1 MLNRTQGLTIV
12 NSIDNSKVDEGMASL
27 KRNLGVVNSE
37 IRANM
42 SAFDKS
48 EKSMKKYRTSIDG
61 LNKKMKVQKQMLS
74 QAEQELKDVNTNY
87 EKAKSTIGQVEQA
100 YRKLVEAEKKEKAE
114 LDKSKEA
121 LKASNAELK
130 KAQTQRRRT
139 NDQKE
144 KAYEKLKKLRQAER
158 ELKDSNQATTAQL
171 KKASEATKKQVQRH
185 SELVAKYKKEDEQI
199 KKLKSEN
206 EKLSTSNQKIKDSYE
221 KTNTELNQTEKE
233 LKQLNDTIQNNEKYL
248 ANAEKAVNNERAA
261 VNNLQKS
268 IDKTKQ
274 EMKAFN
280 KEQLIANSQYTK
292 AAQHFDKMSERY
304 QRFGNGMSAFGRNMS
319 MYVTTPIV
327 GAMGYASKLGV
338 EFDDSMRKVQAISG
352 ATGQDL
358 EALKAKAREMGATTK
373 FSASDSAEALN
384 YMAMSGW
391 KSQDMI
397 KGLPGIMDLAAASGE
412 ELGQVSDIVT
422 DGLTAFGLKAK
433 DSGHF
438 ADVLAAAS
446 ANANTNVQMMG
457 EGFKYAAP
465 VAGALGYS
473 IEDTS
478 IAIGLMSNAGIKGEK
493 AGTALRTMFTNLAK
507 PTKAMKNQMDE
518 LGISITDS
526 NGKMLPMRDVL
537 DQLRDRFSGLSK
549 DQQASAAATI
559 FGKEAMSGALAVINA
574 SEEDYAKLSK
584 AIDNSEGSAKKMA
597 NTMEKGL
604 GGSLRELRSASEELA
619 ISLFESIQPALSG
632 MVSGLKHVVDFL
644 NKMPKG
650 AKVAMAGVLGLTAV
664 IGPLTLGI
672 GLLLR
677 TVGSAAKGYAMLNRQ
692 MAINTTEATLN
703 GIANKG
709 AAASLATSGKTI
721 KGTSGFFGMFGNV
734 LTNTTG
740 KFGGLGKTAL
750 KSTKLIGR
758 ATIPLTILTTIFDV
772 AYEKVDWFR
781 KGFDDMGKLVNQVGE
796 SIDFSW
802 IDKAKDK
809 MSSYWDYLKNDMA
822 KGLQEGL
829 LFKGIKKA
837 FDGLDGLVSKA
848 SDTTDV
854 FSEKV
859 SKGTKKALKSY
870 TSMSENARVKLEE
883 IRINHE
889 TIGEKQYNQIK
900 ELYEN
905 INTEIDKQL
914 AKRHKNEIEGLEK
927 IFSETNGLSK
937 EQEAKILE
945 QTRQSNSKE
954 AAEAHKI
961 NQQIHDITAAA
972 YAEKREL
979 TKSEHAKIAKLQDQ
993 LDKTVVKSLSKGE
1006 VEQKAILERMK
1017 QNKSKLSIEAA
1028 SNVIKESAKERDK
1041 TISDAKKKYKDTVAE
1056 AIRQRDE
1063 TGNLSKDEAD
1073 KVIRNAKKQY
1083 EESKDKAKKQ
1093 HNAVVGEAKKQNK
1106 GVSSNIDEQTGN
1118 VKTGWQKMLDAVK
1131 KKNDE
1136 IVKDTNKWNKV
1147 ANKITG
1153 SSKKAHDGMNKWFG
1167 QVYNRAKNWFGKTK
1181 KAADKDW
1188 NSISSKLGSASRKGY
1203 NAVTKWFGQLPGK
1216 TSNWFKSTK
1225 KSTDDNWNKISN
1237 KISSSTRKAYN
1248 SAKKWFGS
1256 TYNNAKSNFKNTLN
1270 TTKDRF
1276 GSIARNVESKTH
1288 SVYNSAK
1295 KWFGSTYNNAKSNFK
1310 NMWNNAKSRY
1320 HEIASKA
1327 EEKSKSVYNSGKKW
1341 FGNTY
1346 TNAKSNFQNM
1356 KNKAKDRFHEI
1367 AGQAEEKAKKTYN
1380 SWKSWLDKTLGWI
1393 KNIKKDFGSA
1403 ASSLGKEVA
1412 NKAID
1417 GLNGMIGGI
1426 NKIAKAITDK
1436 TLIKTIP
1443 KLSTGTFDG
1452 TTLATNSD
1460 GGLRQPT
1467 LAVVNDRGQGNAPGG
1482 GTQEVI
1488 ERADGTV
1495 YAPKGRDVI
1504 VPLGVGDIVHSAKD
1518 TKRYQDLGI
1527 LPRFSK
1533 GSKKKKNIAELIA
1546 EGVSSVKGG
1555 AKEGVSN
1562 AAHGIKKSTEKGA
1575 EKLSELKDKGAS
1587 WLGEAIGDVM
1597 DWVEKPGK
1605 LVNKVFDSL
1614 GISFGSGQHATLAIA
1629 KGAYSKLKESFIE
1642 KVKEMF
1648 EEVAGGEGD
1657 AGWLLKYDI
1666 WQRFGPYTG
1675 GLGFNGGQHY
1685 GIDFGMTP
1693 GTSIKA
1699 VAGGKVSK
1707 VWNDYGGGQSIEID
1721 IGKGL
1726 TNWYMHLSK
1735 QLVKQGQRVS
1745 VGDLIAKSGNTG
1757 AFTAGTGHLHFQL
1770 NKYGKPQ
1777 SNVLEWLKG
1786 LGTSSGGK
1794 GESYARSVIQQA
1806 QNILGGRYKGSSI
1819 LQNMM
1824 KLAKRESNYDSNAV
1838 NDWDINAQRGTP
1850 SKGLFQMIQPTFAS
1864 NAKSGFGNFNNPVH
1878 QAISAMQYIVR
1889 TYGWGGFPRAAAY
1902 AYANGGISTNH
1913 KIAEISEGNKA
1924 EMVVPLTKRTRA
1936 IQLIEQAMRYIG
1948 METGST
1954 NVTVNNDN
1962 STIEKILSQ
1971 LVRVSDYNN
1980 KLTQTIIKLLS
1991 NSKQGSPKDAAKV
2004 ISQILGENMM
2014 MASYSQG
2021 G

>member
-1 MLNRTQGLTIV
+1 MSNRTQGLTIV

-171 KKASEATKKQVQRH
+171 KKASEATKNQVQRH

-199 KKLKSEN
+199 KKLKKEN

-703 GIANKG
+703 AVANKG
-709 AAASLATSGKTI
+709 ASASLATSGKTV
-721 KGTSGFFGMFGNV
+721 KGASGFFGMFGNV

-740 KFGGLGKTAL
+740 KFSGLGKIAL
-750 KSTKLIGR
+750 KSTKLLGK
-758 ATIPLTILTTIFDV
+758 ATIPLTILTTIFGV
-772 AYEKVDWFR
+772 AYEKMDWFR

-802 IDKAKDK
+802 VDKAKDK
-809 MSSYWDYLKNDMA
+809 LGGFWDDFKNDMA
-822 KGLQEGL
+822 EGLQEGL
-829 LFKGIKKA
+829 LFKGIKKG

-961 NQQIHDITAAA
+961 NQQIHDITVAA

-1118 VKTGWQKMLDAVK
+1118 VKTGWQKMSDSVK
-1131 KKNDE
+1131 TATGYIGKQSKKIYSSTKKWFGLTKKTTIE
-1136 IVKDTNKWNKV
+1136 HWGYISGKITSSALKGYKGAKKWFVQTVKNSKSNFLNVYKSAKDNFDKV
-1147 ANKITG
+1147 ANKAET
-1153 SSKKAHDGMNKWFG
+1153 KTYA
-1167 QVYNRAKNWFGKTK
+1167 VAKSAGKWFGKTYRSTKDNLGKMWENAKGIFGKIAREGEK
-1181 KAADKDW
+1181 KA
-1188 NSISSKLGSASRKGY
+1188 
-1203 NAVTKWFGQLPGK
+1203 Q
-1216 TSNWFKSTK
+1216 
-1225 KSTDDNWNKISN
+1225 
-1237 KISSSTRKAYN
+1237 
-1248 SAKKWFGS
+1248 
-1256 TYNNAKSNFKNTLN
+1256 
-1270 TTKDRF
+1270 
-1276 GSIARNVESKTH
+1276 KTH
-1288 SVYNSAK
+1288 
-1295 KWFGSTYNNAKSNFK
+1295 
-1310 NMWNNAKSRY
+1310 
-1320 HEIASKA
+1320 
-1327 EEKSKSVYNSGKKW
+1327 
-1341 FGNTY
+1341 
-1346 TNAKSNFQNM
+1346 
-1356 KNKAKDRFHEI
+1356 D
-1367 AGQAEEKAKKTYN
+1367 

-1393 KNIKKDFGSA
+1393 KNIKKDFGKA
-1403 ASSLGKEVA
+1403 ASELGKSVA
-1412 NKAID
+1412 NKAVD

-1426 NKIAKAITDK
+1426 NKISKAITDK
-1436 TLIKTIP
+1436 TLIKPIP
-1443 KLSTGTFDG
+1443 KLSTGTYDG
-1452 TTLATNSD
+1452 SSLATDKN
-1460 GGLRQPT
+1460 GGVLSPT
-1467 LAVVNDRGQGNAPGG
+1467 MALVNDKGPGNGSG
-1482 GTQEVI
+1482 SNGHQELI
-1488 ERADGTV
+1488 QRADGSLH
-1495 YAPKGRDVI
+1495 APQGKDVVVQLNKGDGVI
-1504 VPLGVGDIVHSAKD
+1504 NGA
-1518 TKRYQDLGI
+1518 TTQYMKRMGMIPKFSQGTI
-1527 LPRFSK
+1527 PRFSR
-1533 GSKKKKNIAELIA
+1533 GSKNKLDELLEYGKEKLGEVAKGLGSTTNTVRKTTKKAANK
-1546 EGVSSVKGG
+1546 VKVEAHQITG
-1555 AKEGVSN
+1555 A
-1562 AAHGIKKSTEKGA
+1562 ITEKVKDGA
-1575 EKLSELKDKGAS
+1575 G
-1587 WLGEAIGDVM
+1587 WLGEKIGDVWDYM
-1597 DWVEKPGK
+1597 DNPGK
-1605 LVNKVFDSL
+1605 LVSKVMDSL
-1614 GISFGSGQHATLAIA
+1614 GITFGKGANATVEMA
-1629 KGAYSKLKESFIE
+1629 KGAYSILKKKLID
-1642 KVKEMF
+1642 KVKSWF
-1648 EEVAGGEGD
+1648 EEFGGADGSVFS
-1657 AGWLLKYDI
+1657 GWRVMQQFSAPPKPPNPNY
-1666 WQRFGPYTG
+1666 P
-1675 GLGFNGGQHY
+1675 FNGGVHY
-1685 GIDFGMTP
+1685 GVDYDIPENTP
-1693 GTSIKA
+1693 VRTPM
-1699 VAGGKVSK
+1699 GGRIRNWFDNGGGGNTVTVSK
-1707 VWNDYGGGQSIEID
+1707 NGTYLWF
-1721 IGKGL
+1721 
-1726 TNWYMHLSK
+1726 MHLNK
-1735 QLVKQGQRVS
+1735 QLRKNGETVKA
-1745 VGDLIAKSGNTG
+1745 GDLIAKSGNTG
-1757 AFTAGTGHLHFQL
+1757 SMTNYRHLHFQVMKGSESNSAAIDPEPWL
-1770 NKYGKPQ
+1770 AKNGAGAGAPGGSGYNNARKAILKAQ
-1777 SNVLEWLKG
+1777 S
-1786 LGTSSGGK
+1786 
-1794 GESYARSVIQQA
+1794 
-1806 QNILGGRYKGSSI
+1806 ILGGRYRAGWI
-1819 LQNMM
+1819 TNEMLRVAQ
-1824 KLAKRESNYDSNAV
+1824 RESNYTSNAINNWDSNAR
-1838 NDWDINAQRGTP
+1838 AGTP
-1850 SKGLFQMIQPTFAS
+1850 SKGMFQMIDPSFRAYAKAGFSNPLNPT
-1864 NAKSGFGNFNNPVH
+1864 H
-1878 QAISAMQYIVR
+1878 QAISAMRYIV
-1889 TYGWGGFPRAAAY
+1889 GKWVPIMGSWRAAFKRAGDY
-1902 AYANGGISTNH
+1902 AYENGGLSTTH
-1913 KIAEISEGNKA
+1913 KLAQISEGNKA

>member
-1 MLNRTQGLTIV
+1 M
-12 NSIDNSKVDEGMASL
+12 
-27 KRNLGVVNSE
+27 
-37 IRANM
+37 
-42 SAFDKS
+42 
-48 EKSMKKYRTSIDG
+48 
-61 LNKKMKVQKQMLS
+61 
-74 QAEQELKDVNTNY
+74 
-87 EKAKSTIGQVEQA
+87 
-100 YRKLVEAEKKEKAE
+100 
-114 LDKSKEA
+114 
-121 LKASNAELK
+121 K

-171 KKASEATKKQVQRH
+171 KKASEATKNQVQRH

-870 TSMSENARVKLEE
+870 ISMSENARVKLEE

-1118 VKTGWQKMLDAVK
+1118 VKTGWQKMLDTVK

-1393 KNIKKDFGSA
+1393 KNIKKDFGKA
-1403 ASSLGKEVA
+1403 ASELGKSVA
-1412 NKAID
+1412 NKAVD

-1426 NKIAKAITDK
+1426 NKISKAITDK
-1436 TLIKTIP
+1436 TLIKPIP
-1443 KLSTGTFDG
+1443 KLSTGTYDG
-1452 TTLATNSD
+1452 SSLATDKN
-1460 GGLRQPT
+1460 GGVLSPT
-1467 LAVVNDRGQGNAPGG
+1467 MALVNDKGPGNGSG
-1482 GTQEVI
+1482 SNGHQELI
-1488 ERADGTV
+1488 QRADGSLH
-1495 YAPKGRDVI
+1495 APQGKDVVVQLNKGDGVI
-1504 VPLGVGDIVHSAKD
+1504 NGA
-1518 TKRYQDLGI
+1518 TTQYMKRMGMIPKFSQGTI
-1527 LPRFSK
+1527 PRFSR
-1533 GSKKKKNIAELIA
+1533 GSKNKLDELLEYGKEKLGEVA
-1546 EGVSSVKGG
+1546 KGLG
-1555 AKEGVSN
+1555 STTNTVRKTT
-1562 AAHGIKKSTEKGA
+1562 KKSANKVKVEAHQITGAITEKIKDGA
-1575 EKLSELKDKGAS
+1575 G
-1587 WLGEAIGDVM
+1587 WLGEKIGDVWDYM
-1597 DWVEKPGK
+1597 DNPGK
-1605 LVNKVFDSL
+1605 LVAKVMDSL
-1614 GISFGSGQHATLAIA
+1614 GITFGKGANATVEMA
-1629 KGAYSKLKESFIE
+1629 KGAYSILKKKLVD
-1642 KVKEMF
+1642 KVKSWF
-1648 EEVAGGEGD
+1648 EEFGGADGSVFS
-1657 AGWLLKYDI
+1657 GWRVMQPFSAPPKPPNPNY
-1666 WQRFGPYTG
+1666 P
-1675 GLGFNGGQHY
+1675 FNGGVHY
-1685 GIDFGMTP
+1685 GVDYDIPENTP
-1693 GTSIKA
+1693 VRTPM
-1699 VAGGKVSK
+1699 GGRIRNWFDNGGGGNTVTVSK
-1707 VWNDYGGGQSIEID
+1707 NGTYLWF
-1721 IGKGL
+1721 
-1726 TNWYMHLSK
+1726 MHLNK
-1735 QLVKQGQRVS
+1735 QLRKNGETVKA
-1745 VGDLIAKSGNTG
+1745 GDLIAKSGNTG
-1757 AFTAGTGHLHFQL
+1757 SMTNYRHLHFQVMKGSESNSAAIDPEPWL
-1770 NKYGKPQ
+1770 AKNGAGAGAPGGSGYNNARKAILKAQ
-1777 SNVLEWLKG
+1777 S
-1786 LGTSSGGK
+1786 
-1794 GESYARSVIQQA
+1794 
-1806 QNILGGRYKGSSI
+1806 ILGGRYRAGWI
-1819 LQNMM
+1819 TNEMLRVAQ
-1824 KLAKRESNYDSNAV
+1824 RESNYTSNAINNWDSNAR
-1838 NDWDINAQRGTP
+1838 AGTP
-1850 SKGLFQMIQPTFAS
+1850 SKGMFQMIDPSFRAYAKAGFSNPLNPT
-1864 NAKSGFGNFNNPVH
+1864 H
-1878 QAISAMQYIVR
+1878 QAISAMRYIV
-1889 TYGWGGFPRAAAY
+1889 GKWVPIMGSWRAAFKRAGDY
-1902 AYANGGISTNH
+1902 AYENGGLSTTH
-1913 KIAEISEGNKA
+1913 KLAQISEGNKA

-1991 NSKQGSPKDAAKV
+1991 NSKQGSPKDAANI
-2004 ISQILGENMM
+2004 ISQILGEDMR
-2014 MASYSQG
+2014 MASFNQG

>member
-1 MLNRTQGLTIV
+1 
-12 NSIDNSKVDEGMASL
+12 
-27 KRNLGVVNSE
+27 
-37 IRANM
+37 
-42 SAFDKS
+42 
-48 EKSMKKYRTSIDG
+48 
-61 LNKKMKVQKQMLS
+61 
-74 QAEQELKDVNTNY
+74 
-87 EKAKSTIGQVEQA
+87 
-100 YRKLVEAEKKEKAE
+100 
-114 LDKSKEA
+114 
-121 LKASNAELK
+121 
-130 KAQTQRRRT
+130 
-139 NDQKE
+139 
-144 KAYEKLKKLRQAER
+144 
-158 ELKDSNQATTAQL
+158 
-171 KKASEATKKQVQRH
+171 
-185 SELVAKYKKEDEQI
+185 
-199 KKLKSEN
+199 
-206 EKLSTSNQKIKDSYE
+206 
-221 KTNTELNQTEKE
+221 
-233 LKQLNDTIQNNEKYL
+233 
-248 ANAEKAVNNERAA
+248 
-261 VNNLQKS
+261 
-268 IDKTKQ
+268 
-274 EMKAFN
+274 
-280 KEQLIANSQYTK
+280 
-292 AAQHFDKMSERY
+292 
-304 QRFGNGMSAFGRNMS
+304 
-319 MYVTTPIV
+319 
-327 GAMGYASKLGV
+327 
-338 EFDDSMRKVQAISG
+338 
-352 ATGQDL
+352 
-358 EALKAKAREMGATTK
+358 
-373 FSASDSAEALN
+373 
-384 YMAMSGW
+384 GW

-937 EQEAKILE
+937 KQEAKILE

-1041 TISDAKKKYKDTVAE
+1041 TISDAKKKYKDTLAE

-1083 EESKDKAKKQ
+1083 EESKDKAEKQ

-1118 VKTGWQKMLDAVK
+1118 VKTGWQKMSDSVK
-1131 KKNDE
+1131 
-1136 IVKDTNKWNKV
+1136 T
-1147 ANKITG
+1147 ATG
-1153 SSKKAHDGMNKWFG
+1153 YIGKQSKKIYSGTKKWFG
-1167 QVYNRAKNWFGKTK
+1167 LTK
-1181 KAADKDW
+1181 KTTIEHW
-1188 NSISSKLGSASRKGY
+1188 GYISGKITSSALKGY
-1203 NAVTKWFGQLPGK
+1203 KG
-1216 TSNWFKSTK
+1216 
-1225 KSTDDNWNKISN
+1225 
-1237 KISSSTRKAYN
+1237 
-1248 SAKKWFGS
+1248 AKKWFGQTVEDS
-1256 TYNNAKSNFKNTLN
+1256 KSNFLN
-1270 TTKDRF
+1270 
-1276 GSIARNVESKTH
+1276 
-1288 SVYNSAK
+1288 VYKSAK
-1295 KWFGSTYNNAKSNFK
+1295 DNFDKVANKAETKTYAVAKSAGKWFGKTYRSTKDNLGKMWGNAKGIFGK
-1310 NMWNNAKSRY
+1310 
-1320 HEIASKA
+1320 IAREGEKKA
-1327 EEKSKSVYNSGKKW
+1327 
-1341 FGNTY
+1341 
-1346 TNAKSNFQNM
+1346 Q
-1356 KNKAKDRFHEI
+1356 
-1367 AGQAEEKAKKTYN
+1367 KTHA

-1393 KNIKKDFGSA
+1393 KNIKKDFGKA
-1403 ASSLGKEVA
+1403 ASELGKSVA
-1412 NKAID
+1412 NKAVD

-1426 NKIAKAITDK
+1426 NKISKAITDK
-1436 TLIKTIP
+1436 TLIKPIP
-1443 KLSTGTFDG
+1443 KLSTGTYDG
-1452 TTLATNSD
+1452 SSLATDKN
-1460 GGLRQPT
+1460 GGVLSPT
-1467 LAVVNDRGQGNAPGG
+1467 MALVNDKGPGNGSG
-1482 GTQEVI
+1482 SNGHQELI
-1488 ERADGTV
+1488 QRADGSLH
-1495 YAPKGRDVI
+1495 APQGKDVVVQLNKGDGVI
-1504 VPLGVGDIVHSAKD
+1504 NGA
-1518 TKRYQDLGI
+1518 TTQYMKRMGMIPKFSQGTI
-1527 LPRFSK
+1527 PRFSR
-1533 GSKKKKNIAELIA
+1533 GSKNKLDELLEYGKEKLGEVAKGLGSTTNTVRKTTKKAANK
-1546 EGVSSVKGG
+1546 VKVEAHQITG
-1555 AKEGVSN
+1555 A
-1562 AAHGIKKSTEKGA
+1562 ITEKIKDGA
-1575 EKLSELKDKGAS
+1575 G
-1587 WLGEAIGDVM
+1587 WLGEKIGDVWDYM
-1597 DWVEKPGK
+1597 DNPGK
-1605 LVNKVFDSL
+1605 LVSKVMDSL
-1614 GISFGSGQHATLAIA
+1614 GITFGKGANATVEMA
-1629 KGAYSKLKESFIE
+1629 KGAYSILKKKLVD
-1642 KVKEMF
+1642 KVKSWF
-1648 EEVAGGEGD
+1648 EEFGGADGSVFS
-1657 AGWLLKYDI
+1657 GWRVMQPFSAPPKPPNPNY
-1666 WQRFGPYTG
+1666 P
-1675 GLGFNGGQHY
+1675 FNGGVHY
-1685 GIDFGMTP
+1685 GVDYDIPENTP
-1693 GTSIKA
+1693 VRTPM
-1699 VAGGKVSK
+1699 GGRIRNWFDNGGGGNTVTVSK
-1707 VWNDYGGGQSIEID
+1707 NGTYLWF
-1721 IGKGL
+1721 
-1726 TNWYMHLSK
+1726 MHLNK
-1735 QLVKQGQRVS
+1735 QLRKNGETVKA
-1745 VGDLIAKSGNTG
+1745 GDLIAKSGNTG
-1757 AFTAGTGHLHFQL
+1757 SMTNYRHLHFQVMKGSESNSAAIDPEPWL
-1770 NKYGKPQ
+1770 AKNGAGAGAPGGSGYNNARKAILKAQ
-1777 SNVLEWLKG
+1777 S
-1786 LGTSSGGK
+1786 
-1794 GESYARSVIQQA
+1794 
-1806 QNILGGRYKGSSI
+1806 ILGGRYRAGWI
-1819 LQNMM
+1819 TNEMLRVAQ
-1824 KLAKRESNYDSNAV
+1824 RESNYTSNAINNWDSNAR
-1838 NDWDINAQRGTP
+1838 AGTP
-1850 SKGLFQMIQPTFAS
+1850 SKGMFQMIDPSFRAYAKAGFSNPLNPT
-1864 NAKSGFGNFNNPVH
+1864 H
-1878 QAISAMQYIVR
+1878 QAISAMRYIV
-1889 TYGWGGFPRAAAY
+1889 GKWVPIMGSWRAAFKRAGDY
-1902 AYANGGISTNH
+1902 AYENGGLSTTH
-1913 KIAEISEGNKA
+1913 KLAQISEGNKA